1 MDWARIPPLAS
12 LRAFEAAARNLNYSA
27 AGREL
32 NVSHA
37 AVAQQVRGLE
47 GWLGFKLAR
56 RAGRGIE
63 LTAEGIYLAEHLVRG
78 FGEIADGL
86 RKLNDTEASRP
97 VHVTMTPSFSMNWFL
112 PRMQLFRVA
121 HPDIDMVVNP
131 TTETIDFATADCDVA
146 IRYGHGEWSGL
157 ESELLLPSNFA
168 IVAAPDLV
176 ADNWTGQLEDLARLP
191 WLQELGTREVRH
203 WLASQGI
210 EMPDTAHVTDLP
222 GYMMLTALRSGQ
234 GIAATARVFVEDDIE
249 TGRVMVLFEGE
260 RVPSGGYH
268 LVWRKGVQRDAVR
281 DFLNW
286 IRAVAR
292 EERRDAVASRTT
304 G

>member
-1 MDWARIPPLAS
+1 MDWSRIPPLAS

-37 AVAQQVRGLE
+37 AIAQQVRGLE
-47 GWLGFKLAR
+47 GWLGFRLAR

-63 LTAEGIYLAEHLVRG
+63 LTAEGVYLAEHLVRG

-86 RKLNDTEASRP
+86 RKLNDTEAARP
-97 VHVTMTPSFSMNWFL
+97 VHVSMTPSFSMNWFL

-131 TTETIDFATADCDVA
+131 TTAPVDFATSDCDVA
-146 IRYGHGEWSGL
+146 IRFGRGGWDGL

-168 IVAAPDLV
+168 IVAAPALV
-176 ADNWTGQLEDLARLP
+176 ADNWNGEMEDLPRLP

-203 WLASQGI
+203 WLEGQGI
-210 EMPDTAHVTDLP
+210 EMPDTAHITDLP
-222 GYMMLTALRSGQ
+222 GYMMLAALRSGQ
-234 GIAATARVFVEDDIE
+234 GIAATARVFVDDDVE
-249 TGRVMVLFEGE
+249 TGRLVVLYEGE
-260 RVPSGGYH
+260 REPTAGYH

-281 DFLNW
+281 HFLRW
-286 IRAVAR
+286 IRR
-292 EERRDAVASRTT
+292 EAEEDRREWSTQS
-304 G
+304 